1 MIKHHYDDHIIKHH
15 YDDHMITHHC
25 SLWCHVALD
34 FSWICIIENQSKEFM
49 VLAFNWSY
57 GWCIGYS
64 VMHKIHKRISIC
76 ISFIFRQENNN
87 QVQPLFNFQKASCTL
102 DASIKIYSN
111 RVDDTWNSS
120 YKILENLTRSDE
132 SKTRKAL
139 KWKW

>member
-1 MIKHHYDDHIIKHH
+1 
-15 YDDHMITHHC
+15 
-25 SLWCHVALD
+25 
-34 FSWICIIENQSKEFM
+34 
-49 VLAFNWSY
+49 
-57 GWCIGYS
+57 
-64 VMHKIHKRISIC
+64 MHKIHKRISIC

-139 KWKW
+139 KWK